1 MLSINKNSDFVYTLK
16 ANDLWHA
23 RLGHFHYKALQKLV
37 TSKVLPDFKYDK
49 SKCEI
54 CVEGKFVKYPYKFVE
69 RNSEPLDLIRNYISD
84 MKSTPSHGG
93 KKSL

>member
-1 MLSINKNSDFVYTLK
+1 MPCPFGTCQLQSLAKLATLEVF
-16 ANDLWHA
+16 N
-23 RLGHFHYKALQKLV
+23 
-37 TSKVLPDFKYDK
+37 DFKCNK

-54 CVEGKFVKYPYKFVE
+54 WVEWKFVKHSYKSIE